1 MEILIEKIEG
11 FGGQLVEVASSGFLA
26 AFGVPPVEDAPSRA
40 ARAALAVR
48 NALAQGVR
56 DRASWPTASASAVI
70 ALHAAGVLT
79 ESPAG
84 ASSQSPDHPVP

>member
-26 AFGVPPVEDAPSRA
+26 AFGVLPVEDAPSLA

-56 DRASWPTASASAVI
+56 DRASWPTASASV
-70 ALHAAGVLT
+70 
-79 ESPAG
+79 
-84 ASSQSPDHPVP
+84 